1 MTQAEKYHLLSRLR
15 GSLSSRNPRFSSLAK
30 QLRSS
35 LLFVGLLSVLTS
47 GGLLT
52 YLSYHAQMKQLQA
65 LQKERSQVIAYQINN
80 YIDDLQRKLSYLA
93 RVKGLTDLPPKFQRN
108 LIEGLVRHN
117 DAYHLVAILNRR
129 GEVESFWVG
138 DDQSLRTN
146 YTDSPLFIR
155 PFKQQEDYV
164 GSIEFDPHDRKYKMV
179 MSVPIRNNSD
189 QIDGVLFAEINL
201 SFLSFILSQTKAGNT
216 GYVYVVDERNRVFF
230 ASKNKP
236 KNFHVQNLKNPK
248 IIHSIQGA
256 LPEEELK
263 LNRYWGLKNVEVLGA
278 TSLIPSVNWF
288 LVVELPIT
296 EAYSPISHMIFA
308 MGGTIILITGFAI
321 GMGIFH
327 SRQIIL
333 PLKKLTKAALQI
345 SQGDLKTQVEV
356 QCSNE
361 LGVLATSFNQMTTQ
375 IDELFA
381 AIEKERN
388 FIAAILDIAGAL
400 VVLLDAKGRIVRF
413 NRAFEQTT
421 QYTFD
426 EIRNRYV
433 WEVFLDPNEAPK
445 FKANFTFLLID
456 QYPKYYEACWITKH
470 GEQRIIS
477 WSDTVL
483 LNEAKEINYI
493 VSVGVDVTEQRN
505 AEQALRNSEKRYAT
519 LAEISPVGIFH
530 TDNNG
535 NCLYVNQRWCEIA
548 GLTIEEAMGKGWSR
562 ALYPPDQMKVFQD
575 WENCAKNQVQF
586 GSEYRLQ
593 RPDGKITWVYGQA
606 AAEINSDGEILAY
619 VGTITDITD
628 RKQAEEAM
636 RQAKEEAEI
645 ALTNFRKAQTQLI
658 QAEKMSSLGQLVAG
672 VAHEIN
678 NPVNFIYG
686 NLTHAQEYTDTLLSL
701 IKLYQ
706 DHYPNPS
713 PEIIDFSEEW
723 DVNFLIEDIH
733 NILKSMKMGANRIRE
748 IVLSLRNF
756 SRLDEAEMKAVDI
769 HEGIDNTLLILHNR
783 LKDNSQ
789 RQAIQ
794 VIKKYGRI
802 PLVEC
807 YAGQLNQ
814 VFMNL
819 ISNAIDALE
828 SSSPSFTQQQQNP
841 HQITI
846 QTELFDPQWIRIK
859 IADNGIGM
867 PETVKSNLFNPFF
880 TTKPVGKGTGLG
892 LSISYQIIVERHKG
906 SIQCHS
912 QLGQGTEFII
922 EIPLRQHGFFSI

>member
-1 MTQAEKYHLLSRLR
+1 MSQAEKHHFLSRFR
-15 GSLSSRNPRFSSLAK
+15 GSILSPNPRFFSLAK

-35 LLFVGLLSVLTS
+35 LLFVGLISALTS
-47 GGLLT
+47 GGLLI
-52 YLSYHAQMKQLQA
+52 YLSYESQMKQLQS
-65 LQKERSQVIAYQINN
+65 LQSERSQVIAYQINN

-93 RVKGLTDLPPKFQRN
+93 RVKGLTDLTPDIQQN

-117 DAYHLVAILNRR
+117 EAYHLVAILNRQ
-129 GEVESFWVG
+129 GEVITSILT
-138 DDQSLRTN
+138 DDQTLRKN

-155 PFKQQEDYV
+155 AFKQEEDYV
-164 GSIEFDPHDRKYKMV
+164 GTIEFDPHDRKYKMV
-179 MSVPIRNNSD
+179 MSVPIRDNLD
-189 QIDGVLFAEINL
+189 RIDGVLFAEIDL
-201 SFLSFILSQTKAGNT
+201 GFLSFVLSQTQVGQT
-216 GYVYVVDERNRVFF
+216 GYVYVVDERNRVFTTPENK
-230 ASKNKP
+230 SKIFKI
-236 KNFHVQNLKNPK
+236 QNLKNPK
-248 IIHSIQGA
+248 IIESIQDI
-256 LPEEELK
+256 LDNKKLK
-263 LNRYWGLKNVEVLGA
+263 INHYLGLKNVEVLGA
-278 TSLIPSVNWF
+278 TSVIPSVNWS

-296 EAYSPISHMIFA
+296 EAYAPIYQMIFV
-308 MGGTIILITGFAI
+308 MGGTVILITGFAI
-321 GMGIFH
+321 GISIFH

-333 PLKKLTKAALQI
+333 PLKKLTQAALQI
-345 SQGDLKTQVEV
+345 SQGDLKTQVDV

-361 LGVLATSFNQMTTQ
+361 LGVLATTFNQMTTQ

-433 WEVFLDPNEAPK
+433 WDVFLDPDEAPK
-445 FKANFTFLLID
+445 VKANFTFLLID
-456 QYPKYYEACWITKH
+456 QFPKYYEACWITKN

-477 WSDTVL
+477 WSDTIL
-483 LNEAKEINYI
+483 LNEAKEIDYI

-519 LAEISPVGIFH
+519 LAEVSPVGIFH
-530 TDNNG
+530 TDNQG
-535 NCLYVNQRWCEIA
+535 NCLYVNQRWTEIA
-548 GLTIEEAMGKGWSR
+548 GLNLEEAMGKGWSL
-562 ALYPPDQMKVFQD
+562 AVYSEDQIRVYQD
-575 WENCAKNQVQF
+575 WENCAKNQVLF
-586 GSEYRLQ
+586 GSEYRIQ

-606 AAEINSDGEILAY
+606 AAEMNSQGEVIGY

-645 ALTNFRKAQTQLI
+645 ALTNFRQAQTQLI

-686 NLTHAQEYTDTLLSL
+686 NLIHAQEYTETLLNF
-701 IKLYQ
+701 IKVYQ
-706 DHYPNPS
+706 NHYPDPP
-713 PEIIDFSEEW
+713 PEIIDFAEDSDLE
-723 DVNFLIEDIH
+723 FLIEDMP
-733 NILKSMKMGANRIRE
+733 NILNSMKMGANRIRE

-769 HEGIDNTLLILHNR
+769 HQGIDNTLLILHNR
-783 LKDNSQ
+783 LKEKSQ
-789 RQAIQ
+789 HQAIQ
-794 VIKKYGRI
+794 IIKKYDNI

-819 ISNAIDALE
+819 ISNSIDALE
-828 SSSPSFTQQQQNP
+828 NWGHNSSVQQPRHNQGR
-841 HQITI
+841 ITV
-846 QTELFDPQWIRIK
+846 QTELLDQQWVRIK
-859 IADNGIGM
+859 IADNGMGM
-867 PETVKSNLFNPFF
+867 SENVKSNLFNPFF

-892 LSISYQIIVERHKG
+892 LSISYQIIVEKHKG
-906 SIQCHS
+906 SIQCNS
-912 QLGQGTEFII
+912 ELGQGTEFII
-922 EIPLRQHGFFSI
+922 EIPLHQH